1 MKTNFKLFIAIAFS
15 VMVQVAFAQFNT
27 PSINGNIAA
36 NEYGVHTDG
45 QNQQSSGGGIT
56 YLTWDANNLYIALS
70 GSNPSNALVFYLD
83 KNPQIPVN
91 GGIDADGTN
100 VGFNYDGT
108 SFA

>member
-1 MKTNFKLFIAIAFS
+1 MKTNFKLFIAFAFS
-15 VMVQVAFAQFNT
+15 FMVQVAFAQFNT

-36 NEYGVHTDG
+36 NEYDVHTDG
-45 QNQQSSGGGIT
+45 QNQQSSGGDIT
-56 YLTWDANNLYIALS
+56 YLTWDANNLYIAVS
-70 GSNPSNALVFYLD
+70 GSNASNALVFYLD
-83 KNPQIPVN
+83 KDPQIPVN

>member
-1 MKTNFKLFIAIAFS
+1 MKTNFKLFIAFAFS
-15 VMVQVAFAQFNT
+15 FMVQVAFAQFNT

-83 KNPQIPVN
+83 KDPQIPIN